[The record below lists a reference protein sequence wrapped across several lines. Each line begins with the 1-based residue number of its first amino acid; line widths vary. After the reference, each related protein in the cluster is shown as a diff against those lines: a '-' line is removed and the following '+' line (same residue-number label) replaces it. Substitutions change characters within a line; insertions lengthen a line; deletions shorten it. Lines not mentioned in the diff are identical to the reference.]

1 MNATQ
6 KTVVVI
12 ALLLVSATCLYPN
25 WILIESKVE
34 EDLKI
39 NPNYDRSLGQELYIW
54 KPVSSNELVRLER
67 EFLMSPPTKTRDV
80 GHRMIIKYTLK
91 SVSIDFR
98 RMGVEVAAIIL
109 PSLALVVAVS
119 GRLGERIA
127 DASIHGFA
135 KSRDYLLQ
143 NSLRKTD
150 DE

>member
-67 EFLMSPPTKTRDV
+67 EFLMSPPTKTTDV
-80 GHRMIIKYTLK
+80 GHRKYTLK
-91 SVSIDFR
+91 SVSIDVR

-109 PSLALVVAVS
+109 PFLALVVAVS

-135 KSRDYLLQ
+135 KLRGYLLQ